1 MKNDPDTATHVARCW
16 WERQFTK
23 PTIKMVYGVQ
33 QRKPFKIWST
43 KSGI

>member
-1 MKNDPDTATHVARCW
+1 
-16 WERQFTK
+16 
-23 PTIKMVYGVQ
+23 MVHGVQ